1 MSQLDHTRERCLALL
16 AGCRRAQRESQRQLY
31 ALYYGYALGI
41 CLRYVRDRE
50 QAMETV
56 NDGFLKIFRDL
67 NRFND
72 SQHPDVEGSFRGWL
86 KRIMVHTAI
95 DHFRAAEKHA
105 FQQSLEE
112 AAVFYPDAGSSPLD
126 ALSYEELLQL
136 IYLLPPAYRTVFN
149 LYVLDGF
156 THEEIADQLQISVGT
171 SKSNLFKAR
180 AYLKDLLKKTKHHAY
195 AGNVG

>member
-1 MSQLDHTRERCLALL
+1 VSQLDHTRERCLALL

-31 ALYYGYALGI
+31 ALYYGYALSI

-67 NRFND
+67 NRFD
-72 SQHPDVEGSFRGWL
+72 DQQHQDVEGSFRGWL
-86 KRIMVHTAI
+86 KRIMVNTAI
-95 DHFRAAEKHA
+95 DYFRAAEKHA
-105 FQQSLEE
+105 FQQSLDDV
-112 AAVFYPDAGSSPLD
+112 AVSYPDAGSSPLD
-126 ALSYEELLQL
+126 ELSFEELLQL
-136 IYLLPPAYRTVFN
+136 IYLLPPAYRAVFN
-149 LYVLDGF
+149 LYALDGF
-156 THEEIADQLQISVGT
+156 THEEIAEQLRISVGT

>member
-31 ALYYGYALGI
+31 ALYYGYALSI

-67 NRFND
+67 NRFD
-72 SQHPDVEGSFRGWL
+72 DQQHQDVEGSFRGWL
-86 KRIMVHTAI
+86 KRIMVNTAI
-95 DHFRAAEKHA
+95 DYFRAAEKHA
-105 FQQSLEE
+105 FQQSLDDV
-112 AAVFYPDAGSSPLD
+112 AVSYPDAGSSPLD
-126 ALSYEELLQL
+126 ELSFEELLQL
-136 IYLLPPAYRTVFN
+136 IYLLPPAYRAVFN
-149 LYVLDGF
+149 LYALDGF
-156 THEEIADQLQISVGT
+156 THEEIAEQLRISVGT

-180 AYLKDLLKKTKHHAY
+180 ASLKDLLKKTKHHAY